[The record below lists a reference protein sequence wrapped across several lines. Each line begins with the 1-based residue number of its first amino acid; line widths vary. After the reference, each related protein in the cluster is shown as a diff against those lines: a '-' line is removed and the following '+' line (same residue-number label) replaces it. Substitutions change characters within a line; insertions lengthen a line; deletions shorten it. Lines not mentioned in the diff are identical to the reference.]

1 MKTNTHLFWILSV
14 FFFGSSALYTIWG
27 LVDPFHGYVEWVGT
41 LGLALCGILFAL
53 IAFYLGRVHGV
64 QGGELPEDVQEA
76 NIDDGDPEV
85 GFYSPWSWWP
95 FMVGLGAALVFLGLA
110 IGLWVALIG
119 GAFALL
125 SIVGWTYEYY
135 RGYFGR

>member
-1 MKTNTHLFWILSV
+1 MKTNIRLFWILTAFFWATSV
-14 FFFGSSALYTIWG
+14 GYTVWS
-27 LVDPFHGYVEWVGT
+27 LLDPFHGTIEWVGT
-41 LGLALCGILFAL
+41 LALALCGALFAL
-53 IAFYLGRVHGV
+53 IAFYLGKHYRA
-64 QGGELPEDVQEA
+64 QGGDLPEDIPSA

-95 FMVGLGAALVFLGLA
+95 MMVAAGAALVFLGLA
-110 IGLWVALIG
+110 IGAWIAFIG
-119 GAFALL
+119 AAFALI

>member
-1 MKTNTHLFWILSV
+1 MKTNTHLFWILTA
-14 FFFGSSALYTIWG
+14 FFWGSCVMYTIWS

-41 LGLALCGILFAL
+41 VALALCGALFAL
-53 IAFYLGRVHGV
+53 IAFYLGKHHKA
-64 QGGELPEDVQEA
+64 QGGELPEDLPYA
-76 NIDDGDPEV
+76 NIDDGDTEV

-95 FMVGLGAALVFLGLA
+95 VMLGAGAALVFLGIA
-110 IGLWVALIG
+110 IGAWIAFIG
-119 GAFALL
+119 AAFAFV

>member
-1 MKTNTHLFWILSV
+1 MKTNAHLFWILTA
-14 FFFGSSALYTIWG
+14 FFLGSSALYTVWS
-27 LVDPFHGYVEWVGT
+27 LVDSFHGYVEWVGT
-41 LGLALCGILFAL
+41 LALALCGALFAL
-53 IAFYLGRVHGV
+53 IAFYLGRVHKA
-64 QGGELPEDVQEA
+64 QGGELPEDLQDS

-95 FMVGLGAALVFLGLA
+95 LMVGTGAALVFLGLA